1 MVGLAPDIGGLDAS
15 ARGAAGVTYQ
25 DLDSRSLPKNASTS
39 GLVTFFLVCHKF
51 PSVDNP
57 NYGLLTDL
65 KASTKLEQH

>member
-1 MVGLAPDIGGLDAS
+1 MVGLRLAPDIGGLDAS

-25 DLDSRSLPKNASTS
+25 DLDSQLLKNASTS

-65 KASTKLEQH
+65 KASSLN